1 MKLTI
6 IKEFHDIE
14 DFSHVFQVGDVVEF
28 KDDRAKEII
37 SLGLGEELYQ
47 EGEELHQE
55 GEELYQE
62 GEELHQEGEELYQE
76 GEELHQEGEELHQ
89 EERKSSIKVSGK
101 GGKRLTNIED

>member
-55 GEELYQE
+55 
-62 GEELHQEGEELYQE
+62 
-76 GEELHQEGEELHQ
+76 
-89 EERKSSIKVSGK
+89 ERKSSIEVSGK

>member
-37 SLGLGEELYQ
+37 SLGLGEELHQ

-55 GEELYQE
+55 S
-62 GEELHQEGEELYQE
+62 
-76 GEELHQEGEELHQ
+76 EELHQ

>member
-55 GEELYQE
+55 GEEL
-62 GEELHQEGEELYQE
+62 
-76 GEELHQEGEELHQ
+76 HQ
-89 EERKSSIKVSGK
+89 EERKSSINVSGK

>member
-6 IKEFHDIE
+6 IKDFHDIE

-37 SLGLGEELYQ
+37 SLGLGEEI
-47 EGEELHQE
+47 
-55 GEELYQE
+55 
-62 GEELHQEGEELYQE
+62 
-76 GEELHQEGEELHQ
+76 HQEGEELHQ
-89 EERKSSIKVSGK
+89 EDRKSSIEVSGK

>member
-14 DFSHVFQVGDVVEF
+14 DFSHVFQIGDVVEF

-37 SLGLGEELYQ
+37 SLGL
-47 EGEELHQE
+47 
-55 GEELYQE
+55 
-62 GEELHQEGEELYQE
+62 

>member
-28 KDDRAKEII
+28 NNDRAKEII
-37 SLGLGEELYQ
+37 SLGL
-47 EGEELHQE
+47 
-55 GEELYQE
+55 
-62 GEELHQEGEELYQE
+62 
-76 GEELHQEGEELHQ
+76 GEELHQ

>member
-37 SLGLGEELYQ
+37 SLGLGEELHQ

-55 GEELYQE
+55 GEEL
-62 GEELHQEGEELYQE
+62 HQE

-89 EERKSSIKVSGK
+89 EERKSSINVSGK

>member
-55 GEELYQE
+55 GEEL
-62 GEELHQEGEELYQE
+62 
-76 GEELHQEGEELHQ
+76 HQ

>member
-37 SLGLGEELYQ
+37 SFGL
-47 EGEELHQE
+47 
-55 GEELYQE
+55 
-62 GEELHQEGEELYQE
+62 

-89 EERKSSIKVSGK
+89 EERKSSINVSGK

>member
-37 SLGLGEELYQ
+37 SLGLGEEL
-47 EGEELHQE
+47 H
-55 GEELYQE
+55 
-62 GEELHQEGEELYQE
+62 QE

>member
-28 KDDRAKEII
+28 NNDRAKEII
-37 SLGLGEELYQ
+37 SLGL
-47 EGEELHQE
+47 
-55 GEELYQE
+55 
-62 GEELHQEGEELYQE
+62 

-89 EERKSSIKVSGK
+89 EERKSSIEVSGK

>member
-55 GEELYQE
+55 
-62 GEELHQEGEELYQE
+62 
-76 GEELHQEGEELHQ
+76 
-89 EERKSSIKVSGK
+89 ERKSSIKVSGK

>member
-14 DFSHVFQVGDVVEF
+14 DFSHVFQIGDVVEF

-37 SLGLGEELYQ
+37 SLGLGEEL
-47 EGEELHQE
+47 
-55 GEELYQE
+55 
-62 GEELHQEGEELYQE
+62 
-76 GEELHQEGEELHQ
+76 HQEGEELHQ
-89 EERKSSIKVSGK
+89 EERKSSIKVPGK

>member
-1 MKLTI
+1 M
-6 IKEFHDIE
+6 
-14 DFSHVFQVGDVVEF
+14 FQVGDVVEF

-37 SLGLGEELYQ
+37 SLGL
-47 EGEELHQE
+47 
-55 GEELYQE
+55 
-62 GEELHQEGEELYQE
+62 

>member
-14 DFSHVFQVGDVVEF
+14 DFSHVFQAGDVVEF

-37 SLGLGEELYQ
+37 SLGLGEEL
-47 EGEELHQE
+47 H
-55 GEELYQE
+55 
-62 GEELHQEGEELYQE
+62 QE

-89 EERKSSIKVSGK
+89 EERKSSINVSGK

>member
-14 DFSHVFQVGDVVEF
+14 DFSHVFKIGDVVEF
-28 KDDRAKEII
+28 KNDRAKEII
-37 SLGLGEELYQ
+37 SLGL
-47 EGEELHQE
+47 
-55 GEELYQE
+55 
-62 GEELHQEGEELYQE
+62 

-89 EERKSSIKVSGK
+89 EERKIGVKVSGK

>member
-6 IKEFHDIE
+6 IKDFHDIE

-37 SLGLGEELYQ
+37 SLGLGEEI
-47 EGEELHQE
+47 HQE
-55 GEELYQE
+55 GEEI
-62 GEELHQEGEELYQE
+62 
-76 GEELHQEGEELHQ
+76 HQEGEELHQ
-89 EERKSSIKVSGK
+89 EERKSSINVSGK

>member
-14 DFSHVFQVGDVVEF
+14 DFSHVFQIGDVVEF
-28 KDDRAKEII
+28 NNDRAKEII
-37 SLGLGEELYQ
+37 SLGLGEK
-47 EGEELHQE
+47 
-55 GEELYQE
+55 
-62 GEELHQEGEELYQE
+62 
-76 GEELHQEGEELHQ
+76 LHQEGEELHQ

>member
-37 SLGLGEELYQ
+37 SLGLGEEL
-47 EGEELHQE
+47 HQE
-55 GEELYQE
+55 S
-62 GEELHQEGEELYQE
+62 
-76 GEELHQEGEELHQ
+76 EELHQ

>member
-6 IKEFHDIE
+6 IKDFHDIE

-37 SLGLGEELYQ
+37 SLGLGEEI
-47 EGEELHQE
+47 
-55 GEELYQE
+55 
-62 GEELHQEGEELYQE
+62 
-76 GEELHQEGEELHQ
+76 HQEGEELHQ
-89 EERKSSIKVSGK
+89 EERKSSIEVSGK

>member
-28 KDDRAKEII
+28 NNDRAKEII
-37 SLGLGEELYQ
+37 SLGL
-47 EGEELHQE
+47 
-55 GEELYQE
+55 
-62 GEELHQEGEELYQE
+62 

-89 EERKSSIKVSGK
+89 EERKSSINVSGK

>member
-6 IKEFHDIE
+6 IKDFHDIE

-37 SLGLGEELYQ
+37 SLGLGEEI
-47 EGEELHQE
+47 
-55 GEELYQE
+55 
-62 GEELHQEGEELYQE
+62 
-76 GEELHQEGEELHQ
+76 HQEGEELHQ
-89 EERKSSIKVSGK
+89 EDRKSSIKVSGK

>member
-37 SLGLGEELYQ
+37 SLGLGEELHQ

-55 GEELYQE
+55 S
-62 GEELHQEGEELYQE
+62 EELHQES
-76 GEELHQEGEELHQ
+76 EELHQ

>member
-6 IKEFHDIE
+6 IKDFHDIE

-37 SLGLGEELYQ
+37 SLGLGEEL
-47 EGEELHQE
+47 HQE
-55 GEELYQE
+55 D
-62 GEELHQEGEELYQE
+62 
-76 GEELHQEGEELHQ
+76 
-89 EERKSSIKVSGK
+89 RKSSIEVSGK

>member
-37 SLGLGEELYQ
+37 SLGLGEEL
-47 EGEELHQE
+47 
-55 GEELYQE
+55 
-62 GEELHQEGEELYQE
+62 
-76 GEELHQEGEELHQ
+76 HQEGEELHQ

-101 GGKRLTNIED
+101 GGKRLANIED

>member
-37 SLGLGEELYQ
+37 SLGLGEEL
-47 EGEELHQE
+47 
-55 GEELYQE
+55 
-62 GEELHQEGEELYQE
+62 
-76 GEELHQEGEELHQ
+76 HQEGEELHQ
-89 EERKSSIKVSGK
+89 EERKSSIDVSGK

>member
-6 IKEFHDIE
+6 IKDFHDIE

-37 SLGLGEELYQ
+37 SLGLGEEL
-47 EGEELHQE
+47 
-55 GEELYQE
+55 
-62 GEELHQEGEELYQE
+62 
-76 GEELHQEGEELHQ
+76 HQEGEELHQ

>member
-37 SLGLGEELYQ
+37 SLGLGEEL
-47 EGEELHQE
+47 H
-55 GEELYQE
+55 
-62 GEELHQEGEELYQE
+62 QE

-89 EERKSSIKVSGK
+89 EERKSSINVSGK

>member
-28 KDDRAKEII
+28 NNDRAKEII
-37 SLGLGEELYQ
+37 SLGL
-47 EGEELHQE
+47 
-55 GEELYQE
+55 
-62 GEELHQEGEELYQE
+62 

>member
-37 SLGLGEELYQ
+37 NLGL
-47 EGEELHQE
+47 
-55 GEELYQE
+55 
-62 GEELHQEGEELYQE
+62 

>member
-37 SLGLGEELYQ
+37 SLGLGEEL
-47 EGEELHQE
+47 
-55 GEELYQE
+55 
-62 GEELHQEGEELYQE
+62 
-76 GEELHQEGEELHQ
+76 HQEGEELHQ

-101 GGKRLTNIED
+101 GGKRLTNIEY

>member
-37 SLGLGEELYQ
+37 SLGLGEEL
-47 EGEELHQE
+47 H
-55 GEELYQE
+55 
-62 GEELHQEGEELYQE
+62 QE

-89 EERKSSIKVSGK
+89 EDRKISIKVSGK

>member
-37 SLGLGEELYQ
+37 SLGLGEEL
-47 EGEELHQE
+47 
-55 GEELYQE
+55 
-62 GEELHQEGEELYQE
+62 
-76 GEELHQEGEELHQ
+76 HQEGEELHQ
-89 EERKSSIKVSGK
+89 EERKSSIEVSGK
-101 GGKRLTNIED
+101 GGKRLANIED

>member
-1 MKLTI
+1 MKLKI

-14 DFSHVFQVGDVVEF
+14 DFSHVFQIGDVVEF

-37 SLGLGEELYQ
+37 SLGLGEEI
-47 EGEELHQE
+47 
-55 GEELYQE
+55 
-62 GEELHQEGEELYQE
+62 
-76 GEELHQEGEELHQ
+76 HQEGEELHQ

>member
-1 MKLTI
+1 MKLKI

-14 DFSHVFQVGDVVEF
+14 DFSHVFQIGEVVEF

-37 SLGLGEELYQ
+37 SLGL
-47 EGEELHQE
+47 
-55 GEELYQE
+55 
-62 GEELHQEGEELYQE
+62 

>member
-6 IKEFHDIE
+6 IKDFHDIE

-37 SLGLGEELYQ
+37 SLGLGEEL
-47 EGEELHQE
+47 H
-55 GEELYQE
+55 
-62 GEELHQEGEELYQE
+62 QE

-89 EERKSSIKVSGK
+89 EERKSSIEVSGK

>member
-37 SLGLGEELYQ
+37 SLGLGEEL
-47 EGEELHQE
+47 
-55 GEELYQE
+55 
-62 GEELHQEGEELYQE
+62 
-76 GEELHQEGEELHQ
+76 HQEGEELHQ
-89 EERKSSIKVSGK
+89 EERKSSIEVSGK

>member
-37 SLGLGEELYQ
+37 SLGLGEELHQ
-47 EGEELHQE
+47 EGEELH
-55 GEELYQE
+55 
-62 GEELHQEGEELYQE
+62 QE

-89 EERKSSIKVSGK
+89 EERKSSINVSGK